1 MGFFNLLG
9 EQLADPFRIALII
22 GLLITSNNT
31 APQIGRSI
39 PLVLGVIFVAVLI
52 PTAFG
57 PGAHSLTA
65 FVSVGIIA
73 NFLIFAVCWL
83 IFSLLQRMT
92 RKK

>member
-1 MGFFNLLG
+1 MSFFNLLG

-22 GLLITSNNT
+22 GLLITANNT

-57 PGAHSLTA
+57 TGEHGLAPSVA
-65 FVSVGIIA
+65 VGIVA
-73 NFLIFAVCWL
+73 NFLLFAVCWL
-83 IFSLLQRMT
+83 IFSLIKRVT
-92 RKK
+92 SK